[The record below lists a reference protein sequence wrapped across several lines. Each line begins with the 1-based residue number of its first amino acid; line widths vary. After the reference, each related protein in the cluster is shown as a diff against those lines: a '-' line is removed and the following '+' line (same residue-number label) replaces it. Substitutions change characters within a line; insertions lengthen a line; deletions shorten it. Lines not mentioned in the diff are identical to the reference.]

1 VQRRCDEVSDA
12 KTIQNYR
19 SRIDLLPNGP
29 ENGRYNRGDAEVKT
43 LPPKKAN

>member
-19 SRIDLLPNGP
+19 SRIDLLPDGP
-29 ENGRYNRGDAEVKT
+29 ENRSHNRGDAEVKT
-43 LPPKKAN
+43 LPPKEAN